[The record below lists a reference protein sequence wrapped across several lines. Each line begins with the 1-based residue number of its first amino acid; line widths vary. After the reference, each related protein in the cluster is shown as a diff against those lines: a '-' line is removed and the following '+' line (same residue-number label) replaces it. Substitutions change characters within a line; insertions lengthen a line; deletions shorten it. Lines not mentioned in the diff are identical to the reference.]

1 MHYLSQL
8 SRLYVC
14 ALFAL
19 SFVLLPAQTAKQD
32 SLLEVAT
39 RNVYDQPEKAL
50 EIGNQLLNEVD
61 LSANTEIQVYLVLS
75 NAYSSLRDYEKSL
88 ACALK
93 AKEVSMTLE
102 DPFAQYQVMIKIAAQ
117 YHSMGVN
124 DKALQLLD
132 DSDQVIAA
140 LPKTDSLQF
149 SMGSN
154 YAIRGFIYR
163 EQLSCE
169 IAIDYFN
176 RAYAA
181 FSVVKESTRSLANKS
196 VVAYNKGNC
205 FVSLIQLDS
214 AKSNFR
220 NAQHLAFQARA
231 NSLQAFSLKG
241 LAEVYTLEANYDKAI
256 ENLDS
261 AQELAKDVGDLVLNR
276 GIYKGLSD
284 NYLAL
289 NNWSNFQKYDEK
301 YKRTH
306 SQIKRSERA
315 TINTVLAS
323 YEQEIKQKNT
333 SMFTQ
338 YGVGISVGLIVFI
351 LLLYWIIRGELKL
364 KREMNQL
371 KSQIKF

>member
-1 MHYLSQL
+1 MHYLSIL
-8 SRLYVC
+8 SRLFVC

-19 SFVLLPAQTAKQD
+19 SFVLLPAQSSKQD

-50 EIGNQLLNEVD
+50 EICNQLLNEVD
-61 LSANTEIQVYLVLS
+61 LSANTKIQVYLVLS

-102 DPFAQYQVMIKIAAQ
+102 DPFAQYQVMVKIAAQ

-132 DSDQVIAA
+132 ESDKIIESI
-140 LPKTDSLQF
+140 PKTDSLQF

-154 YAIRGFIYR
+154 FAIRGFIYR
-163 EQLSCE
+163 DQLSCE
-169 IAIDYFN
+169 IAIDYLN
-176 RAYAA
+176 RANEA
-181 FSVVKESTRSLANKS
+181 FSVDKESSRSLANKS
-196 VVAYNKGNC
+196 VTSYNKGNC
-205 FVSLIQLDS
+205 FITLNQLDS
-214 AKSNFR
+214 AKSNFK
-220 NAQHLAFQARA
+220 NAQALAFKVGA
-231 NSLQAFSLKG
+231 NSLQAFSMKG

-256 ENLDS
+256 ENLES

-289 NNWSNFQKYDEK
+289 NDWFNFQKYDEE
-301 YKRTH
+301 YKLTN
-306 SQIKRSERA
+306 SQIKSSERA
-315 TINTVLAS
+315 TINTVLAN
-323 YEQEIKQKNT
+323 YGQEIKEKEK
-333 SMFTQ
+333 SLYSL
-338 YGVGISVGLIVFI
+338 YGTGILVGIILFIFLLFWIVK
-351 LLLYWIIRGELKL
+351 GELKFKKEINL
-364 KREMNQL
+364 R